1 MEQEIQVL
9 EENNTSTLEPLRE
22 GKKWVD
28 CRPVYKIIHK
38 ANGEI
43 ERSIKLNWSQKILC
57 KLKEKI
63 FETFA

>member
-38 ANGEI
+38 ANEEI
-43 ERSIKLNWSQKILC
+43 EKYKARLVAKDFVQV
-57 KLKEKI
+57 EGED
-63 FETFA
+63 F

>member
-43 ERSIKLNWSQKILC
+43 EKYKAQLVAKDFVQV
-57 KLKEKI
+57 EGED
-63 FETFA
+63 F

>member
-28 CRPVYKIIHK
+28 CRLVYKIIHK

-43 ERSIKLNWSQKILC
+43 EKNKAQLVAKDFVQV
-57 KLKEKI
+57 EGED
-63 FETFA
+63 F